1 MEIRM
6 AEISKYI
13 KLHKNVKLAELE
25 ALFPGISAM
34 TLRRDL
40 SKLEAL
46 GEIVRTHGGARSV
59 DDISRIKEELYT
71 QRALENTDRKSAIA
85 EKAVAIP
92 RTGQTIF
99 LDTGT
104 TIAALAELLTDE
116 KLLVI
121 TPAPNIAIECAK
133 KPHVTVFVT
142 GGFLNNDNLSLSGEW
157 DSAFMAD
164 VNIDIAYMASS
175 AYSLSSGF
183 TCGSYN
189 ESVIKKDII
198 SKATKVVMLMDNT
211 KLDKSMP
218 FTFAR
223 LRDIDVFVTDNILP
237 EELSSE
243 FIKNEVEVL

>member
-1 MEIRM
+1 METRM

-25 ALFPGISAM
+25 ALFPDISTM

-40 SKLEAL
+40 SKLEDI

-71 QRALENTDRKSAIA
+71 QRALENTDRKSVIA
-85 EKAVAIP
+85 KKSINIP
-92 RTGQTIF
+92 RIGHTIF

-116 KLLVI
+116 KLLVL

-133 KPHVTVFVT
+133 KPNVTVFVT

-157 DSAFMAD
+157 DSSFMAD
-164 VNIDIAYMASS
+164 VSIDVAYMASS
-175 AYSLSSGF
+175 AYSLPSGF

-189 ESVIKKDII
+189 ESVIKKEII
-198 SKATKVVMLMDNT
+198 SKATKVVMLMDGT

-223 LRDIDVFVTDNILP
+223 PKDIDVFVTDNVLP
-237 EELSSE
+237 EEVSSE
-243 FIKNEVEVL
+243 FINNKVEVL